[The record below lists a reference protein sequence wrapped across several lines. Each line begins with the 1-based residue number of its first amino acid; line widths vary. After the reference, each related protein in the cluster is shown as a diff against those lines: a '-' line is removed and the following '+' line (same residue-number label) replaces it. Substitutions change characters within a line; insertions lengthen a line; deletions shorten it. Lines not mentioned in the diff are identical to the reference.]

1 MYRYYNISVKYKF
14 DYSKEKDSVLREARG
29 ISFKEI
35 IDAINRGNLLDN
47 VDHFNKKKYPNQKIF
62 IVKIKTKV
70 YAVPYVIDKIRKV
83 TFLKTFYPNRKL
95 KKKYLK

>member
-1 MYRYYNISVKYKF
+1 MQYKF
-14 DYSKEKDSVLREARG
+14 DYSKEKDLILREVRNIG
-29 ISFKEI
+29 FKDI
-35 IDAINRGNLLDN
+35 IDGIKRGNLLDDI
-47 VDHFNKKKYPNQKIF
+47 DHFNKKKYPNQKIF
-62 IVKIKTKV
+62 IVKIKSKI